1 MTLRLPWTRPR
12 ASRPSDARVSTADP
26 YRSRYDIA
34 REGYEVRLGQLS
46 RALDQA
52 TLKVYLAV
60 GANVVLGIGI
70 TMIALRGGVRPIFIP
85 YDSFGRV
92 IQYDELSRFSHAPRG
107 MVEAELAKWLVN
119 VRGIYYGDPIAQL
132 DRGRAA
138 KAFLTP
144 EAEQWLE
151 QYYAVPTQNPAL
163 LLRDLQRTV
172 KVVSISKDPDR
183 NLWYLQW
190 RELDVPTRGQYVESA
205 WQGTLK
211 LDFAPGRTED
221 EVWANPTGIRIVS
234 IEWNKLR
241 EAASD
246 APTPAS
252 QATAPAAA
260 ASPPAPLL
268 GPPPAR

>member
-1 MTLRLPWTRPR
+1 VTVRLPWTRTS
-12 ASRPSDARVSTADP
+12 ASKTAGDRDAAGGP
-26 YRSRYDIA
+26 YRTRYDIA
-34 REGYEVRLGQLS
+34 REGYEVRIGQLS

-52 TLKVYLAV
+52 ALKVYLAV
-60 GANVVLGIGI
+60 AANLVLGIGI
-70 TMIALRGGVRPIFIP
+70 VMIALRGGVRPIFIP

-92 IQYDELSRFSHAPRG
+92 IQYDQLSRFNEAPRG
-107 MVEAELAKWLVN
+107 MVEAELARWLVS

-151 QYYAVPTQNPAL
+151 QYYAVPSQNPAL
-163 LLRDLQRTV
+163 LLRDLQRTA
-172 KVVSISKDPDR
+172 KIVSISKDPDR

-190 RELDVPTRGQYVESA
+190 KELDVPARGPYVESA

-211 LDFAPGRTED
+211 VDFAPGRTED
-221 EVWANPTGIRIVS
+221 EVWANPTGIRIAS
-234 IEWNKLR
+234 IEWNRLR
-241 EAASD
+241 EVVSDPRAASSQPI
-246 APTPAS
+246 APP
-252 QATAPAAA
+252 PGAAA
-260 ASPPAPLL
+260 PSPLP